1 MSESKEGVGVR
12 VERGVRGERGEMIEA
27 GWAMFSRAVCNCV
40 VSLELSACW
49 LLRVHGG
56 MAVVIFRRVA
66 SLMISGGECGAVC
79 ENDWFGRYSSEK
91 TVDVELSQENASQDV
106 QC

>member
-1 MSESKEGVGVR
+1 
-12 VERGVRGERGEMIEA
+12 MIEVR
-27 GWAMFSRAVCNCV
+27 WAMFSGVVCNCV
-40 VSLELSACW
+40 VLLELSAHQV
-49 LLRVHGG
+49 LQVREGD
-56 MAVVIFRRVA
+56 MAVVIFGRVA

>member
-1 MSESKEGVGVR
+1 MSCCWNYLP
-12 VERGVRGERGEMIEA
+12 A
-27 GWAMFSRAVCNCV
+27 GCYECTGGG
-40 VSLELSACW
+40 
-49 LLRVHGG
+49 GG